1 MAYKVMIGHFVSDER
16 GKSTGGQRGDQ
27 TGRESRR
34 QEWYNSPWQ
43 NVFRVKSEKK
53 AEKIATAMEI
63 LVDMP
68 NLGGYSQSDRL
79 SLANEAEKVDY
90 KLKKIKNPCNAD
102 CSSSVAVCCNY
113 AGIAVSKDMYT
124 GNEKAILEKTGKFTT
139 LTAAKYISGCNY
151 LKRGDI
157 LHKIGHTA
165 VVISSHYIIDKEWQY
180 VKEKYMRG
188 TQVKKIQEALNTAMD
203 LDLDVDGIFGKETGA
218 AVIRYQKEKGLTP
231 DGIVGKNTAT
241 ALGFYWG
248 K

>member
-27 TGRESRR
+27 TERESRR

-43 NVFRVKSEKK
+43 NVFRAKSDKK

-68 NLGGYSQSDRL
+68 NLGGYSQDDRL

-90 KLKKIKNPCNAD
+90 KLKKIKKPCNAD

-113 AGIAVSKDMYT
+113 AGIPVPKDMYT
-124 GNEKAILEKTGKFTT
+124 GNEKAVLESTKKFNT
-139 LTAAKYISGCNY
+139 LTAAKYVSVCTN

-157 LHKIGHTA
+157 LHKVGHTA
-165 VVISSHYIIDKEWQY
+165 VVISRQYIIDREWQF
-180 VKEKYMRG
+180 VKEKYMKG
-188 TQVKKIQEALNTAMD
+188 TQVKKIQEALNAAMD
-203 LDLDVDGIFGKETGA
+203 VELDVDGIFGKETGA
-218 AVIRYQKEKGLTP
+218 AVIRYQKNNGLTP
-231 DGIVGKNTAT
+231 DGIVGKNTAIK
-241 ALGFYWG
+241 LGFAWG